1 MQNANHWKIQW
12 HNPCSHLSCNSPN
25 IAGYRSLLFVGLL
38 MVPSTS
44 ASSTW
49 IKPLRIQ
56 PIFAELFSISC
67 RHTSNPSTVISTIFT
82 NNVNTSLVLNKQN
95 LNWSLLFVFK
105 LVLLSWLEVWSWAWS
120 IKISNYPP
128 VPILGYLLMI
138 TLYLSAEMLTLGDVN
153 QSQTSPERHKYQDNA
168 PPPPSPDHLP
178 PHSGGGWVLSTP
190 DLMRHIFDFQNK
202 LMGSNYHNTLYW
214 PCTDHFLI

>member
-1 MQNANHWKIQW
+1 MHQALGSNH
-12 HNPCSHLSCNSPN
+12 L
-25 IAGYRSLLFVGLL
+25 
-38 MVPSTS
+38 
-44 ASSTW
+44 
-49 IKPLRIQ
+49 
-56 PIFAELFSISC
+56 E
-67 RHTSNPSTVISTIFT
+67 SNPYLQNSSVSVADTQVTLLQLYQQYSQSMSTLQLSW
-82 NNVNTSLVLNKQN
+82 TSRIWIDLF
-95 LNWSLLFVFK
+95 LFVFK

-168 PPPPSPDHLP
+168 PPPPSPDYLP

-202 LMGSNYHNTLYW
+202 LMGSNFHNTLY
-214 PCTDHFLI
+214 